1 MLSIDGNRA
10 TCTSPFSLAPLL
22 LPRGFRHNQRKN
34 FLARENSVEKDRQ
47 FIREV
52 ARKSRM
58 CKGDLSP
65 EHPRMS

>member
-34 FLARENSVEKDRQ
+34 SVEKDRQ